1 MDRKSVLVSYGER
14 NKVVSIPQSTGKSDL
29 EFLSKEFKTVFS
41 FGDNVNLLLTFQK
54 FDSEWGEYLDLEN
67 NSTLFHKDKVNA
79 IVTPILTDDT
89 PLPSVVP
96 SEVAATNTSEVSSVV
111 PGILWL
117 CM

>member
-1 MDRKSVLVSYGER
+1 MLIKAPNMDRKSVLVSYGER

-54 FDSEWGEYLDLEN
+54 FDSEWGEYLDLED

-79 IVTPILTDDT
+79 IVRFIFLYLYLCFFSCLLYLGH
-89 PLPSVVP
+89 PL
-96 SEVAATNTSEVSSVV
+96 
-111 PGILWL
+111 
-117 CM
+117 